1 MKNRLRKTVSG
12 IGCICMMSLMVY
24 GCGDSR
30 ENYMLQQTEETAA
43 PIQEK
48 SAEKPVEEQS
58 QDRETE
64 TANSS
69 LEELAGDIQDI
80 RDSTFVISEVV
91 ETEDN
96 DAQVAVIVVDED
108 MMNLIAVHY
117 DENTKFSKRII
128 RDGGADYEDAEATS
142 QDLAKGLLAEMKG
155 MYQGEE
161 FYAFEIQLI
170 EVIN

>member
-1 MKNRLRKTVSG
+1 MKNRLRKTISG

-30 ENYMLQQTEETAA
+30 ENYMPQQTEETAA
-43 PIQEK
+43 PTQEK

-64 TANSS
+64 PESSS
-69 LEELAGDIQDI
+69 LEELTGDIQEIGD
-80 RDSTFVISEVV
+80 RTFVISEVV

-96 DAQVAVIVVDED
+96 GAQVAVIVVDED
-108 MMNLIAVHY
+108 MKNLIEVHY

-161 FYAFEIQLI
+161 FYASEIQLI
-170 EVIN
+170 QVIN